1 MKRRNFVIG
10 AGLLTGASWLSLGR
24 PAVAASDDA
33 TREIR
38 LASSVAAKR
47 ESAARII
54 DVHHHLLPPSLEA
67 SWPNDYAGQSLTKW
81 SEAHSLAMMDQ
92 RNIHTAILSLP
103 APGVWRGESRAAT
116 QLARRANEYSA
127 ELEQRHPG
135 RYGSFASVP
144 LPATG
149 QACAEAVYALDTL
162 KADGVMLLASNDGKF
177 LGDPQFDELMA
188 ELDSRQATVFVQPNL
203 QPNNEL
209 LALEAPG
216 VMLEFACDVSRAAVN
231 LILSGT
237 MERYPRIRWILAN
250 GGGFLPYAAWRI
262 SLANALPEFQEKAP
276 LGVMTYLRR
285 FYFDTTLAAGAPTMA
300 VLKELVD
307 PSQVLFG
314 SGFLAVPEDVMQQ
327 EVEALATSSI
337 WSKAEYSAITRG
349 NSLRL
354 FSRHALSG
362 EAVVAAPVY
371 EPESTLQWLARTAT
385 KPLSAAAQR
394 LKD

>member
-1 MKRRNFVIG
+1 MP
-10 AGLLTGASWLSLGR
+10 LGR
-24 PAVAASDDA
+24 PVVASGDA
-33 TREIR
+33 AGEPAGSLT
-38 LASSVAAKR
+38 VKR
-47 ESAARII
+47 ESAPSVI
-54 DVHHHLLPPSLEA
+54 DVHHHVLPPFLEA
-67 SWPNDYAGQSLTKW
+67 SWPDGYAGQRTKW
-81 SEAHSLAMMDQ
+81 SETPSLAMMDQ
-92 RNIHTAILSLP
+92 RNIRTAILSLAP
-103 APGVWRGESRAAT
+103 PGVWRGEPRAAA

-127 ELEQRHPG
+127 QLEQRHPG

-144 LPATG
+144 LPATS
-149 QACAEAVYALDTL
+149 QACAEAIYALDTL
-162 KADGVMLLASNDGKF
+162 KADGVMLLASNEGKF
-177 LGDPQFDELMA
+177 LGNPQFDELMA

-203 QPNNEL
+203 HPNNEL
-209 LALEAPG
+209 LALKAPG
-216 VMLEFACDVSRAAVN
+216 VMLEFACDVARAAAN
-231 LILSGT
+231 LILSGS

-285 FYFDTTLAAGAPTMA
+285 FYFDTALASGAATMA

-307 PSQVLFG
+307 PSQVLYG
-314 SGFLAVPEDVMQQ
+314 SGFPAVPQDVMQR
-327 EVEALATSSI
+327 ETEALATSSI

-354 FSRHALSG
+354 FARHALSG
-362 EAVVAAPVY
+362 EAVVAAPVH
-371 EPESTLQWLARTAT
+371 ESESTLQWLTRTAT